1 MSARGPERKVS
12 DKELLECFEDVE
24 KPFVTT
30 SDIATRVGLSK
41 TRIRQRLQSM
51 GPEVRIERHN
61 VGNAVVYWL
70 PDENSGSN

>member
-1 MSARGPERKVS
+1 MASRGPERKVTNQ
-12 DKELLECFEDVE
+12 ELLDCFADVD

-30 SDIATRVGLSK
+30 ADIEARVDLSK

-51 GPEVRIERHN
+51 GPDIRIERHK

-70 PDENSGSN
+70 PEEKSGSS